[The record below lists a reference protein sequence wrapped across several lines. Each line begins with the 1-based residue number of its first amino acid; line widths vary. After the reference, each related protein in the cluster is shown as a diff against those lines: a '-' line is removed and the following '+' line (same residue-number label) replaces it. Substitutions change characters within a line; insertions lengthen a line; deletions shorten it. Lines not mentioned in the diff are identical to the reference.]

1 MYYFC
6 LYRIEYVE
14 RLNMLRTEAVNR
26 SAALICVLYEI
37 LMIRF
42 EEVLLHRVDP
52 LIRSFRFDL

>member
-1 MYYFC
+1 
-6 LYRIEYVE
+6 
-14 RLNMLRTEAVNR
+14 MLRTEAVNR